1 MLKRIAWSQQCRV
14 RVRVN
19 TSAVYI
25 ILYGN
30 IDDCMLN
37 AQAYSV
43 VTTAYTSAVVIT

>member
-30 IDDCMLN
+30 IDCMLKRI
-37 AQAYSV
+37 AWSQQR
-43 VTTAYTSAVVIT
+43 ILLP